1 MIPCALI
8 GLGRIA
14 SLLEDDARREKPATH
29 AGAIS
34 AHPETF
40 IAGGA
45 DTDPERR
52 RLFQE
57 RWGVESLF
65 EDPRLMVRTVRPQ
78 ILHICTHADSHL
90 DYLELALNEQV
101 PVVVLEKPV
110 ADSLARARR
119 MERRLAES
127 GTRVVVNHERRYS
140 KDYLQ
145 VRDLIR
151 TGRYGELRSVTGKL
165 FMGRERPVE
174 AILLYDATHLFDI
187 VAFLCREPLRRL
199 RRIGGRR
206 RHEYSVFVRAE
217 CGRVPIMAEIGRGRD
232 HLVFSLELSFERGM
246 IRVGNGIYEEWE
258 SADSPYYEKM
268 RSLLPVET
276 DVIGR
281 TGYFS
286 GMFADAVRLLHNPG
300 AEAVSGYR
308 EGVESLRIVQQ
319 VRRGLS
325 LHCPK
330 LSGRL

>member
-14 SLLEDDARREKPATH
+14 SLLEDDLRREKPATH

-34 AHPETF
+34 AHPDTY

-52 RLFQE
+52 RLFAE
-57 RWGVESLF
+57 RWGVESLY
-65 EDPRLMVRTVRPQ
+65 EDPALMIRELRPQ

-90 DYLELALNEQV
+90 DYLELAVKEQV

-110 ADSLARARR
+110 ADSISRARR
-119 MERRLAES
+119 MQGRLAGS
-127 GTRVVVNHERRYS
+127 STRVVVNHERRYS
-140 KDYLQ
+140 KDYLR
-145 VRDLIR
+145 VRELIR
-151 TGRYGELRSVTGKL
+151 SARYGVLRSVTGKL

-187 VAFLCREPLRRL
+187 VAFLCGEPIRRL

-206 RHEYSVFVRAE
+206 RGEHSVFVGAD
-217 CGRVPIMAEIGRGRD
+217 CGAVPIMAEVGRGRD

-258 SADSPYYEKM
+258 SDESPYYEKM
-268 RSLLPVET
+268 RSLMPVEC
-276 DVIGR
+276 DAIGP
-281 TGYFS
+281 TGYFV
-286 GMFADAVRLLHNPG
+286 GMFADAVRLLRTPEG
-300 AEAVSGYR
+300 EAVSGYR

-319 VRRGLS
+319 MRRGL
-325 LHCPK
+325 
-330 LSGRL
+330 RI